1 MNGEPGAVQ
10 GADATVPNLI
20 QRVVMVFM
28 SPTKLGELLRQR
40 SPWFWTLAIVGIV
53 SLVGFL
59 VLPADLFR
67 AAVEEQL
74 SRQPDQA
81 QDIDTAMRFA
91 RIAGTAGA
99 LIGTFVAAAV
109 IAGIVY
115 LVFNVMLGGET
126 NYRQHLSAVS
136 HMYWINMLG
145 FLLLIPLWIAKQ
157 NMQVRLGLGLLLP
170 DAPSSFFGHLMNGIG
185 IFGLWSSAAL
195 GAMESGLS
203 GGKISVGKGITT
215 VLVMYFVWVVI
226 SAAWATI
233 VG

>member
-1 MNGEPGAVQ
+1 MNDEAG
-10 GADATVPNLI
+10 TVLGSDTASLNLI
-20 QRVVMVFM
+20 QRVVMVFTA
-28 SPTKLGELLRQR
+28 PAKLGEILRLR

-53 SLVGFL
+53 SLIGFL
-59 VLPADLFR
+59 VLPSDLFR

-74 SRQPDQA
+74 ARRPDQP
-81 QDIDTAMRFA
+81 QEIDTAMRFA

-109 IAGIVY
+109 IAGVVY

-126 NYRQHLSAVS
+126 SYKQQLSAVS

-145 FLLLIPLWIAKQ
+145 FLVLIPLWIAKED
-157 NMQVRLGLGLLLP
+157 MQVRLGLGLLLP
-170 DAPSSFFGHLMNGIG
+170 EAPSSFFGHLMNGIN

-203 GGKISVGKGITT
+203 GGKITVGKGITT
-215 VLVMYFVWVVI
+215 VLVMYFVWVLI
-226 SAAWATI
+226 SASWATI